1 MKRILF
7 NAKSAAA
14 AAMIFSIGLVSAQ
27 NAWML
32 NGNLITSSVN
42 YAGTT
47 NFAPF
52 YLRTNGAA
60 PNPGQALLNEFG
72 SFLVESVNNTN
83 TANVKGSLVFGTTNR
98 LGINSNS
105 SLVGG
110 WGNDVTNSGGANIV
124 VGQGNIVGNGAS
136 KSVALGWVNDLG
148 NSNQFAI
155 GAGIRLVSEYS
166 GGFGIDL
173 EAHDDRSFVF
183 GSGTHASAKL
193 VNNIPRSIMFGMS
206 DVSTVLIKDQY
217 VGIRTTAP
225 TANFHSVGTVRLEG
239 LPSGTGNILVV
250 DASGNLMVSAS
261 SAIRTNENPTE
272 FQAQIDGLK
281 KEIQELK
288 DLISQQN
295 KLITGIESEGPK
307 LYQNTPNPA
316 KGETVIRYYL
326 PNDSAGE
333 ASIEIYNTLGQF
345 VKSIRL
351 QEKGNGS
358 VNFTGLGKGSYI
370 YHLTI
375 GGKSVDSRKMLI
387 ED

>member
-1 MKRILF
+1 MKRFLF
-7 NAKSAAA
+7 TTKSAIA
-14 AAMIFSIGLVSAQ
+14 AAMIFSMSLASAQ
-27 NAWML
+27 NAWLL
-32 NGNLITSSVN
+32 NGNSPTTPLN

-47 NFAPF
+47 DFKPF
-52 YLRTNGAA
+52 YLRTNGST
-60 PNPGQALLNEFG
+60 PNPGQAFLNEHG

-83 TANVKGSLVFGTTNR
+83 IADVKGSLVFGTTNR

-110 WGNDVTNSGGANIV
+110 WDNDVKGSGGANIV
-124 VGQGNIVGNGAS
+124 VGQGNVVSNGAS
-136 KSVALGWVNDLG
+136 KSVALGWVNDIG

-155 GAGIRLVSEYS
+155 GVGIKLKSEYS

-183 GSGTHASAKL
+183 GSGTHASTKL
-193 VNNIPRSIMFGMS
+193 INNIPWSIMFGMS

-225 TANFHSVGTVRLEG
+225 TANLHSVGTVRLEG
-239 LPSGTGNILVV
+239 LPNGTGNILVV
-250 DASGNLMVSAS
+250 DASGNVMVSS
-261 SAIRTNENPTE
+261 STAIKTNDTPTE

-288 DLISQQN
+288 ELVSQQN
-295 KLITGIESEGPK
+295 KMITGFENEGPK

-326 PNDSAGE
+326 PTHSGE
-333 ASIEIYNTLGQF
+333 ASIEIYNALGQL

-358 VNFTGLGKGSYI
+358 VNFTGLNAGSYI
-370 YHLTI
+370 YHLNV
-375 GGKSVDSRKMLI
+375 GGKSVDSRKMLL
-387 ED
+387 EN